1 MPLKWRS
8 KIILFKIEAS
18 YGVDAVPTGA
28 NAFLMTNVAFSP
40 MEGEDV
46 SRDLEL
52 PYLGA
57 QAMIPVGLRG
67 RLRGR
72 VELAGSGTAGT
83 APAWGPMLRACAVA
97 ETITPATSVVYNP
110 ISDGMES
117 GSLYF
122 WMAGT
127 RHVLRGC
134 RGQCTMRFTA
144 QGLPYLE
151 FDMLGLWSE
160 PSEQARPAPVLTGFR
175 PPVVVTHANT
185 PDFTIN
191 TVSMVLREAVLAL
204 NNQVEPRLLVG
215 SESILIT
222 DRADAFSA
230 RVEAVPVST
239 FDPYDLANDQTQVA
253 VSLVHGTAAG
263 SIVTLSVPAAQL
275 KRLSGYEE
283 AQKIAEW
290 PLELVPLPVSGN
302 DQWTLTLT

>member
-18 YGVDAVPTGA
+18 YGVDAAPAGA
-28 NAFLMTNVAFSP
+28 NAFLMTNVSFSP

-117 GSLYF
+117 GTLYF

-127 RHVLRGC
+127 RHVLTGC

-160 PSEQARPAPVLTGFR
+160 PSEQARPAR
-175 PPVVVTHANT
+175 C
-185 PDFTIN
+185 
-191 TVSMVLREAVLAL
+191 
-204 NNQVEPRLLVG
+204 
-215 SESILIT
+215 
-222 DRADAFSA
+222 
-230 RVEAVPVST
+230 
-239 FDPYDLANDQTQVA
+239 
-253 VSLVHGTAAG
+253 
-263 SIVTLSVPAAQL
+263 
-275 KRLSGYEE
+275 
-283 AQKIAEW
+283 
-290 PLELVPLPVSGN
+290 
-302 DQWTLTLT
+302 

>member
-18 YGVDAVPTGA
+18 YGVDAAPAGA
-28 NAFLMTNVAFSP
+28 NAFLMTNVSFSP

-117 GSLYF
+117 GTLYF

-127 RHVLRGC
+127 RHVLTGC
-134 RGQCTMRFTA
+134 RGQCTIRFTA

-185 PDFTIN
+185 PDFTIDA
-191 TVSMVLREAVLAL
+191 VSMVLREAVLAL

-222 DRADAFSA
+222 DRADAFTA

-239 FDPYDLANDQTQVA
+239 FDPYDLANDQTKIA
-253 VSLVHGTAAG
+253 VELVHGTAAG